1 MKTELN
7 YTQAYQQLQALVKQL
22 EQGGIEL
29 NELTEKV
36 VQANALIA
44 ICEAQLKQ
52 IEKDVNKASEPP
64 KAKAK
69 RKKE

>member
-7 YTQAYQQLQALVKQL
+7 YTQAFQQLQLLVRQL

-36 VQANALIA
+36 EQANALIA
-44 ICEAQLKQ
+44 ICEAQLRQ
-52 IEKDVNKASEPP
+52 IEKEVDKASAPP

-69 RKKE
+69 KKKE

>member
-7 YTQAYQQLQALVKQL
+7 YTQAFQQLQLLVRQL

-36 VQANALIA
+36 EQANTLIA

-52 IEKDVNKASEPP
+52 IEKEVEKASAPT
-64 KAKAK
+64 KVKAK

>member
-7 YTQAYQQLQALVKQL
+7 YTQAFQQLQTLVRQL

-36 VQANALIA
+36 EQANALIA

-52 IEKDVNKASEPP
+52 VEKDVNKASEPP

>member
-7 YTQAYQQLQALVKQL
+7 YTQAFLQLQSLVRQL

-36 VQANALIA
+36 EQANALIA

>member
-7 YTQAYQQLQALVKQL
+7 YTQAFQQLQLLVRQL

-36 VQANALIA
+36 EQANALIA
-44 ICEAQLKQ
+44 ICETQLRQ
-52 IEKDVNKASEPP
+52 IEKEVEKASAPT
-64 KAKAK
+64 KVKAK

>member
-7 YTQAYQQLQALVKQL
+7 YTQAFQQLQTLVKQL

-36 VQANALIA
+36 EQANTLIA

-69 RKKE
+69 RKK

>member
-7 YTQAYQQLQALVKQL
+7 YTQAFQQLQALVKQL

-36 VQANALIA
+36 EQANALIA

-52 IEKDVNKASEPP
+52 IEKDLNKASEPP
-64 KAKAK
+64 KAKVK

>member
-1 MKTELN
+1 MKTEFN
-7 YTQAYQQLQALVKQL
+7 YTQAFQQLQALVKQL

-36 VQANALIA
+36 EQANALIA

>member
-7 YTQAYQQLQALVKQL
+7 YTQAFQQLQALVKQL

-36 VQANALIA
+36 EQANALIA

-52 IEKDVNKASEPP
+52 IEKDVHKASEPP

>member
-7 YTQAYQQLQALVKQL
+7 YTQAFQQLQALVKQL

-36 VQANALIA
+36 EQANALIA

-52 IEKDVNKASEPP
+52 IEKDVHKVSEPP

-69 RKKE
+69 RKK

>member
-7 YTQAYQQLQALVKQL
+7 YTQAFQQLQTLVRQL

-29 NELTEKV
+29 NELTEKIE
-36 VQANALIA
+36 QANALIA

-64 KAKAK
+64 KAKSK

>member
-7 YTQAYQQLQALVKQL
+7 YTQAFQQLQALVKQL

-36 VQANALIA
+36 EQANALIA

>member
-1 MKTELN
+1 MKNELN
-7 YTQAYQQLQALVKQL
+7 YTQAFQQLQALVKQL

-36 VQANALIA
+36 EQANALIA

>member
-7 YTQAYQQLQALVKQL
+7 YTQAFQQLQALVKQL

-36 VQANALIA
+36 EQANALIA

-52 IEKDVNKASEPP
+52 IEKDVNKASEPT

-69 RKKE
+69 RRKE